1 MEKLKKV
8 KNDLSKQ
15 KNYHENKLIC
25 SKYFATNVIKG
36 TLDQAQDFELALE
49 YGWVLKKNPFIL
61 VIKVKWGQ
69 MKFSNMQKSSV
80 CVKNVLKTWHAK
92 TFHNQKNVEFFSK
105 KKYLEIGLKNNY
117 HTEIFASS
125 PYIP

>member
-49 YGWVLKKNPFIL
+49 YGWVLKKFPFIL

-69 MKFSNMQKSSV
+69 MKFSNMQKSSIQLLTSDYV
-80 CVKNVLKTWHAK
+80 RLLNR
-92 TFHNQKNVEFFSK
+92 
-105 KKYLEIGLKNNY
+105 
-117 HTEIFASS
+117 
-125 PYIP
+125 PYGNEVTSN

>member
-1 MEKLKKV
+1 MVYLLETWSKLLSQYLVILDELFKMEKLKKV

-49 YGWVLKKNPFIL
+49 YG
-61 VIKVKWGQ
+61 
-69 MKFSNMQKSSV
+69 
-80 CVKNVLKTWHAK
+80 
-92 TFHNQKNVEFFSK
+92 
-105 KKYLEIGLKNNY
+105 
-117 HTEIFASS
+117 
-125 PYIP
+125 

>member
-49 YGWVLKKNPFIL
+49 YGWVLKI
-61 VIKVKWGQ
+61 
-69 MKFSNMQKSSV
+69 
-80 CVKNVLKTWHAK
+80 
-92 TFHNQKNVEFFSK
+92 FHS
-105 KKYLEIGLKNNY
+105 YW
-117 HTEIFASS
+117 
-125 PYIP
+125 

>member
-36 TLDQAQDFELALE
+36 TVDQAQDFELALE
-49 YGWVLKKNPFIL
+49 YG
-61 VIKVKWGQ
+61 
-69 MKFSNMQKSSV
+69 
-80 CVKNVLKTWHAK
+80 
-92 TFHNQKNVEFFSK
+92 
-105 KKYLEIGLKNNY
+105 
-117 HTEIFASS
+117 
-125 PYIP
+125 